1 MQQAALTQL
10 QSQRD
15 SLSAVSLNEEAA
27 NLTQYERSYEAAAK
41 VFTIVDTLF
50 AAALNLGT
58 QTSFN

>member
-1 MQQAALTQL
+1 MTQL

-27 NLTQYERSYEAAAK
+27 NLTQYQRSYEAGAK
-41 VFTIVDTLF
+41 IFSIVDTLF

-58 QTSFN
+58 QTAF